1 MDFGAIYLYSSILRD
16 QRFDAAKIPLKRR
29 VEWTSQ
35 DSVSIAGVSLGLQL
49 TTKTNGR
56 NAMTYEKCKYK
67 QELRIH
73 ERFEFE
79 ESGAE
84 TTSSSHAR
92 KSLLNSS
99 ACDSWS
105 QWSESY
111 SLIVAFVHC
120 SDVVWTPTEA
130 SATWSC
136 LHAP

>member
-1 MDFGAIYLYSSILRD
+1 M
-16 QRFDAAKIPLKRR
+16 
-29 VEWTSQ
+29 EWTSQ
-35 DSVSIAGVSLGLQL
+35 DSVNRLHQAEVNIAGVSLGLQL

-56 NAMTYEKCKYK
+56 NAMTYEKCKCK

-111 SLIVAFVHC
+111 SLIVAFAHC